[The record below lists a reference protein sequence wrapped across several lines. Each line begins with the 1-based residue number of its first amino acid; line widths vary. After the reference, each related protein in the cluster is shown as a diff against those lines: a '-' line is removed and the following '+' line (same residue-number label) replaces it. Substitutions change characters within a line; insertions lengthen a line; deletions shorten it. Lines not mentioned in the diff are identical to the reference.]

1 MIETNF
7 TPFPTLTTDRLI
19 LRQLETDDALDIFSH
34 RSDDSV
40 NTHLVDFRH
49 SSIEQTQAFIDRVQ
63 KEIAIGKTILWVI
76 TEKGNDTFIG
86 TICLW
91 NILKDEMKAETGY
104 TLVSKFH
111 RKGYMTEALT
121 KVIDFGFN
129 TMKLKTIE
137 AYTHKD
143 NKGSIQV
150 LTKNNFKL
158 KTDAEMPNENNRI
171 IFSLTNKT

>member
-1 MIETNF
+1 MIKTNF
-7 TPFPTLTTDRLI
+7 IPFPTLTTDRLL
-19 LRQLETDDALDIFSH
+19 LRQLKTTDAQDIFQH
-34 RSDDSV
+34 RLDDNV
-40 NTHLVDFRH
+40 NTHLIDFRH
-49 SSIEQTQAFIDRVQ
+49 SSIEQTQAFINRVLN
-63 KEIAIGKTILWVI
+63 EIAIGKTILWVI
-76 TEKGNDTFIG
+76 TEKDNDTFIG

-143 NKGSIQV
+143 NKNSIQV
-150 LTKNNFKL
+150 LIKNKFKL
-158 KTDAEMPNENNRI
+158 KQDIAIPNKNHRI